1 MEKNSIWIIVAIGM
15 VTMFFI
21 GWGTT
26 SLTGAGGA
34 GTTSIIIT
42 GSTTCEPV
50 ITECADQF
58 MATNPSVDISVSGTG
73 SGDGISDTID
83 GQNDIGMSSRNIR
96 STENASAGN
105 DLTDYRFAK
114 DGIAVIIDANHPNA
128 AWLQTNG
135 LTMNQVFLIY
145 NGTYDTWD
153 DINNTLS
160 SQSID
165 VHTRADGSGTRATF
179 EELVLYNNGTHTFEL
194 GDDPGYTSSVT
205 GYIEVASN
213 TVMVT
218 TVSAN
223 QYGLGYCGL
232 GYLNPSVIAVP
243 MDGVEPSISTVL
255 DDSYPISRSLHLT
268 TNGEPSGWVKAF
280 IDFIYGPEGQ
290 EVVAEKGFIRLW
302 F

>member
-1 MEKNSIWIIVAIGM
+1 MWLIAVVGM
-15 VTMFFI
+15 IAMFFV

-26 SLTGAGGA
+26 SIIAPGGA

-42 GSTTCEPV
+42 GSTTCEPI
-50 ITECADQF
+50 ITEAANQF
-58 MATNPSVDISVSGTG
+58 MLINPNVDISVSGTG

-83 GQNDIGMSSRNIR
+83 GQNDIGMSSRNIKA
-96 STENASAGN
+96 SENLTTGN
-105 DLTDYRFAK
+105 NLTDFKFAK
-114 DGIAVIIDANHPNA
+114 DGISVIIDADNPDA
-128 AWLQTNG
+128 VWLQSNG
-135 LTMNQVFLIY
+135 LTMDQVFLIY

-165 VHTRADGSGTRATF
+165 VHTRPDGSGTRATF
-179 EELVLYNNGTHTFEL
+179 EELVLYEGSEKL
-194 GDDPGYTSSVT
+194 GENSGYTSSVT

-232 GYLNPSVIAVP
+232 GYVDTTVIAVP
-243 MDGVEPSISTVL
+243 INGVTPSVSTVL

-268 TNGEPSGWVKAF
+268 TNGEPTGWVRAF
-280 IDFIYGPEGQ
+280 IDFIYGTEGQ
-290 EVVAEKGFIRLW
+290 NTVAAEGFIRLW

>member
-1 MEKNSIWIIVAIGM
+1 MMEKKGILFIAVVGM
-15 VTMFFI
+15 IAMFFV

-26 SLTGAGGA
+26 SIIAPGGA

-50 ITECADQF
+50 ITEAANQF
-58 MATNPSVDISVSGTG
+58 MLLNPNVDISVSGTG

-83 GQNDIGMSSRNIR
+83 RQNDIGMSSRNIK
-96 STENASAGN
+96 SSENASTGN
-105 DLTDYRFAK
+105 QLTDFKFAK
-114 DGIAVIIDANHPNA
+114 DGIAVIIDANHPDV
-128 AWLQTNG
+128 AWLQSNG
-135 LTMNQVFLIY
+135 LTMDQIFLIY

-179 EELVLYNNGTHTFEL
+179 EELVLYETSEQL
-194 GDDPGYTSSVT
+194 GKNSGYISSIT

-223 QYGLGYCGL
+223 QYGFGYCGL
-232 GYLNPSVIAVP
+232 GYLDTSVIAVP
-243 MDGVEPSISTVL
+243 VNGVTPSISTIL

-268 TNGEPSGWVKAF
+268 TNGEATGWVRAF
-280 IDFIYGPEGQ
+280 IDFIYGTEGQ
-290 EVVAEKGFIRLW
+290 VAVAEEGFIRLW